1 MKNPKTLMVLLL
13 MQLTM
18 LTACGGSDGSNSTP
32 SAQEAWDTSHS
43 SVPAKKVAQDEE
55 VDALCAL
62 AIKIKTG
69 SEVVCNSSYV
79 YNDSDTIDE
88 RAIAIADAINNTGTI
103 GVAPQDPIPSSIMK
117 GDVLFVY
124 TPDGWKGGIAVKDC
138 TMVNLMDGCEYT
150 VPVDGKVYTG
160 PVNSYFA
167 GASVR

>member
-13 MQLTM
+13 MQLTV
-18 LTACGGSDGSNSTP
+18 LTACGSGGSNSTP

-69 SEVVCNSSYV
+69 SEVVCNSLYV
-79 YNDSDTIDE
+79 YNDSDTIDK
-88 RAIAIADAINNTGTI
+88 RAIAIANAINNTGTI
-103 GVAPQDPIPSSIMK
+103 GVSIQDPIPSSIMK
-117 GDVLFVY
+117 GDVFFVY
-124 TPDGWKGGIAVKDC
+124 TPSGWEGAVAMEDC
-138 TMVNLMDGCEYT
+138 TMVNLMDACEYT

-160 PVNSYFA
+160 PANSYFA